1 MAEHTERKAR
11 KTRIGTVVATKMD
24 KTITVTIERRV
35 AHPLYKKYFKKSKKF
50 LVHDEQSTADVGDT
64 VLIMETRPLSKLKR
78 WRLVEIIERA
88 R

>member
-1 MAEHTERKAR
+1 MENTERKAR

-35 AHPLYKKYFKKSKKF
+35 AHPLYKKYFKMSKKF